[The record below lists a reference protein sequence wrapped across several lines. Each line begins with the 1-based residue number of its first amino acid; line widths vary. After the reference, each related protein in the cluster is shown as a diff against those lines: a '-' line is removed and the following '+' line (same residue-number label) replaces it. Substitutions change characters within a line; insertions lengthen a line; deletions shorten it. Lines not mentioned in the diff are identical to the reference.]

1 MANYNIYLETEREK
15 YALLDLAR
23 KIQAKIT
30 GVSGCGPGYYIQ
42 LDADQEQADWINRN
56 LYTEAMHRM
65 TAPEAWAAWKA
76 GRMTVQQLFT
86 WQQQHGVCFNE
97 RGEVVPLP

>member
-30 GVSGCGPGYYIQ
+30 GVSGCGTGYYIQ

-56 LYTEAMHRM
+56 LYTEDMHRM
-65 TAPEAWAAWKA
+65 SAAQAWAAWKT
-76 GRMTVQQLFT
+76 GRLTMGQLAT
-86 WQQQHGVCFNE
+86 WQERHGVYFSPA
-97 RGEVVPLP
+97 GEVLPC